1 VLCGPPAGRAINETM
16 DHRRGYVCL
25 GFLFSLGLSLWAQLL
40 PPGTPVPRKDKP
52 PVVFLNGFQASCD
65 GSSFAGTFGQ
75 ADKVLEANGEVS
87 LFFDNCRFPGSPPIE
102 TLGIEFGKFLA
113 ALKYEDGQ
121 PVQTVDAVAHSMG
134 GLILR
139 SYLAGKQPAPG
150 AFQPPA
156 AVAIRKA
163 VFFATPH
170 FGTGLIAAL
179 GASSG
184 QNAQIDELASGSQF
198 LFDLA
203 TWNQG
208 TDDLR
213 GVDALSVIGNGG
225 TGILTIAA
233 FDDGVVTL
241 TSGSIAW
248 ALPGRTRIIPYC
260 HTLLTGIASVL
271 CKGGAPPI
279 AQIQNATD
287 SNGALLVSFLNGAA
301 AWQTIGAAPEDNP
314 FLSANLGLLFA
325 ARNPA
330 DEPLTLGSATATYS
344 GGDVKTLNVTSNSR
358 AYNDLL
364 PSGAA
369 TLSAVTA
376 SGAVSRQLTLPAG
389 SYLAAVLKQGPNI
402 SRIYPAA
409 SRVSPLSVAPGT
421 FASIYGDSLASQTE
435 QAATIDYP
443 NMLGG
448 AQVTIGG
455 VPLPLQYASP
465 SQINSVIPDDASG
478 LVTLTVKTGAGR
490 HTVNLLIEPAV
501 PAIFTQDSSGTGPA
515 SALNW
520 RNNALVTP
528 SNPLRAGDYLELFLT
543 GLGSTT
549 RRGGLDYANLQPSV
563 IIAGKDCPVS
573 YAGRAPGY
581 RGLDQI
587 NCLVPAGLSPDA
599 AAPVQVISGARA
611 SNVATVAV
619 N

>member
-1 VLCGPPAGRAINETM
+1 MNETM
-16 DHRRGYVCL
+16 DHRAGYVRL
-25 GFLFSLGLSLWAQLL
+25 GLLFSCGLSLWAQLL

-52 PVVFLNGFQASCD
+52 PVVFLNGFQASCV

-75 ADKVLEANGEVS
+75 ADQVLAANGEVS
-87 LFFDNCRFPGSPPIE
+87 LFFDNCQFPGSPPIE
-102 TLGIEFGKFLA
+102 TLGVEFGKFLA

-121 PVQTVDAVAHSMG
+121 PVQTVDVVVHSMG

-139 SYLAGKQPAPG
+139 SYLAGKQLASG
-150 AFQPPA
+150 GFQPPA
-156 AVAIRKA
+156 TVAIRKA

-179 GASSG
+179 GASGG

-271 CKGGAPPI
+271 CKGGALPI
-279 AQIQNATD
+279 AQIQNAAD
-287 SNGALLVSFLNGAA
+287 PNGTLLVSFLNGTAE
-301 AWQTIGAAPEDNP
+301 WQTVGTAPEDNS
-314 FLSANLGLLFA
+314 FLSKNLGLLFA

-330 DEPLTLGSATATYS
+330 DEFLTLSSATATYP
-344 GGDVKTLNVTSNSR
+344 GGDVKALNITSNSR
-358 AYNDLL
+358 AYVDLL

-376 SGAVSRQLTLPAG
+376 SGNVSRQLTLPAG
-389 SYLAAVLKQGPNI
+389 SYLATVLKTGPNI
-402 SRIYPAA
+402 LRIYPAA
-409 SRVSPLSVAPGT
+409 SRVSPLSVAPGM
-421 FASIYGDSLASQTE
+421 FVSIYGDSLSAQTE
-435 QAATIDYP
+435 QAAAIDYP

-455 VPLPLQYASP
+455 APLLLQYASP
-465 SQINSVIPDDASG
+465 TQINSVIPDNTSG
-478 LVTLTVKTGAGR
+478 LVALTVKTGAGS
-490 HTVNLLIEPAV
+490 HTVNLLIASAV
-501 PAIFTQDSSGTGPA
+501 PAIFTQDASGNGPA

-543 GLGSTT
+543 GLGATT
-549 RRGGLDYANLQPSV
+549 RRDGLDYATLQPTV
-563 IIAGKDCPVS
+563 TVAGKDCPVS

-581 RGLDQI
+581 HGLDQI
-587 NCLVPAGLSPDA
+587 NCLVPAGLSPDP
-599 AAPVQVISGARA
+599 AAPVQVISGGRA
-611 SNVATVAV
+611 SNIATVAV